1 MILLRALKR
10 FFCPLWFRI
19 VLGLAL
25 VCVLLVVG
33 TYWLLNWKGRQMLLH
48 AEQQIAREGE
58 TLDFKSL
65 LPEPPP
71 DSENLGGLPVFKN
84 ITLPGAEGD
93 GVRER
98 LAGFE
103 IAAKTGDEKP
113 RPTTNPWASL
123 SSPVN
128 LARTAE
134 WLRAGGKVRM
144 RDATGNDAD
153 DIFTALSAQDSLVQ
167 EMMSGVD
174 RPHAMWVP
182 SLKTRELPDMMF
194 ALEVPHYKHIQEMTN
209 YLALRAVAAL
219 QAGHARAGYEAI
231 LLQLR
236 LAQATEKEGL
246 VIGALVAI
254 TQTAIVT
261 QPMWEFCRAR
271 AGTADDFRRL
281 RRELDQMSPYTAV
294 LQAFRG
300 ELATNVSS
308 ICWIRDDPDKRV
320 AGELAAGE
328 SRAWWKDALVKGVPT
343 GAYDANTATMAAIY
357 LEHFIKPLRDEG
369 FTTMKEH
376 HREVEELKGKSKS
389 SLFLYPDYFLS
400 RLVFPMM
407 TRIVQ
412 RTANA
417 EGMVQMMRTACSLEA
432 FYLVHGSYPERL
444 TELVDENGKPVGA
457 AVDPMT
463 NGPVSYRRTE
473 DGRYRLWMTGPD
485 REDDGGRRI
494 LDSENPEKTKLY
506 EPGYEGDWVWEYV
519 EVKTEQ
525 SKD

>member
-10 FFCPLWFRI
+10 FFRPLWFRI

-25 VCVLLVVG
+25 ICVLLVVG

-48 AEQQIAREGE
+48 AEQQIAKEGE

-113 RPTTNPWASL
+113 RPTTNPWASR
-123 SSPVN
+123 SSPVD
-128 LARTAE
+128 LAGTAE
-134 WLRAGGKVRM
+134 WLRAGGKVVM
-144 RDATGNDAD
+144 PDAIDNVAG
-153 DIFTALSAQDSLVQ
+153 DIFNALSAQDSLVR
-167 EMMSGVD
+167 EMMVGVD

-182 SLKTRELPDMMF
+182 TLKTRELPDLMLTM
-194 ALEVPHYKHIQEMTN
+194 EVPHYKHIQAMST
-209 YLALRAVAAL
+209 YFALRAVSAV
-219 QAGHARAGYEAI
+219 QAGHARAAYDAI

-236 LAQATEKEGL
+236 FAQATENERA

-271 AGTADDFRRL
+271 SGSAADFQRL
-281 RRELDQMSPYTAV
+281 RRELDRLSPRTAL

-300 ELATNVSS
+300 ELASNVSS
-308 ICWIRDDPDKRV
+308 ICWIRDEPGKRFL
-320 AGELAAGE
+320 GDLAEGA
-328 SRAWWKDALVKGVPT
+328 SRVGWKSALVQLIPR
-343 GAYDANTATMAAIY
+343 GAYDANTAMVATIY
-357 LEHFIKPLRDEG
+357 LDHFIKPLRDEG
-369 FTTMKEH
+369 FATMEQH
-376 HREVEELKGKSKS
+376 QDEVGTLIAKPKSHFYQYPELWASG
-389 SLFLYPDYFLS
+389 LI
-400 RLVFPMM
+400 FPTMAK
-407 TRIVQ
+407 IVE
-412 RTANA
+412 RTAYA
-417 EGMVQMMRTACSLEA
+417 EGMIQMMRAACSLEEH
-432 FYLVHGSYPERL
+432 YLVHGTYPNTLEEL
-444 TELVDENGKPVGA
+444 TVESGSSPSADLDPVVKGA
-457 AVDPMT
+457 VRYVRT
-463 NGPVSYRRTE
+463 N
-473 DGRYRLWMTGPD
+473 DGRFRLWMTGPD
-485 REDDGGRRI
+485 QEDDGGKRV
-494 LDSENPEKTKLY
+494 LDSKNPEKTKLY
-506 EPGYEGDWVWEYV
+506 EPDYEGDWVWEYV
-519 EVKTEQ
+519 EVETEQ